1 MKMLVPLLL
10 AVTLIVP
17 APPPAVPECTATL
30 TLPDSA
36 QKLELRWRQIP
47 DEPAFHETEGLDA
60 KGLHALRV
68 QCLLA
73 QAAQLR
79 TDVPVRVGEVLL
91 APGNRPLGFTV
102 ALGGAPHL
110 FVGDG
115 EQAVEL
121 VSGAVETD
129 FSSAGLLM
137 QWVWI
142 AAGHVQLRW
151 QIGDRAGAIDM
162 RLGTEP
168 AAPAPPRGG

>member
-1 MKMLVPLLL
+1 MKLLLPLLF
-10 AVTLIVP
+10 AATLIAP

-36 QKLELRWRQIP
+36 QKLELRWRQLP
-47 DEPAFHETEGLDA
+47 DEPAFHEGEGLDA
-60 KGLHALRV
+60 QGLHALRV

-79 TDVPVRVGEVLL
+79 TDVPVRVGDVLL

-102 ALGGAPHL
+102 ARGGAPHL

-121 VSGAVETD
+121 VSAAVEPGFT
-129 FSSAGLLM
+129 SAGLLL
-137 QWVWI
+137 QWVWM

-151 QIGDRAGAIDM
+151 QLGDRAGSIDM
-162 RLGTEP
+162 RLGSEP
-168 AAPAPPRGG
+168 VAPAPPRDG